1 MNHNSKTFCLHPFTG
16 LATRTDGAILA
27 CCRSQP
33 IGWIQHESLEEIWN
47 NENICRI
54 RQQVLND
61 QRPSEC
67 AACFDLEDQ
76 GVESLRQR
84 HIRGTIPEARINLY
98 PNALDKLDEN
108 YRLPFE
114 FPTMEIKIN
123 NLCNLKC
130 RMCHAVDSTSWDDF
144 DQILKFY
151 KADGNFIANDYINH
165 NLKNKPYLDKFSDT
179 DNWWSS
185 FEKLFPYFR
194 RVEFAGGEPLIDPIH
209 YKILDMLL
217 PYSNNIE
224 LKYATNATR
233 LGINKDKDIK
243 NYWPKFKSIAVNVS
257 IDGLDKSFEYIR
269 GNSSWKILINNI
281 KKIQKYNNVS
291 RIVGAVAVQVSNI
304 LILDKMI
311 EYFLDNIGIVF
322 YTNMVNYPNV
332 LSIQVLPKECK
343 DIAKERLLIS
353 KEKIKYYNLVKKHP
367 ILQKI
372 TEDQI
377 DGIINYMYSKNNEK
391 LWKDCVEYNNLLDKS
406 RSQNFIDVTPEFTS
420 YV

>member
-1 MNHNSKTFCLHPFTG
+1 MNNSKTFCMHPFTG
-16 LATRTDGAILA
+16 LATRTDGAVMA
-27 CCRSQP
+27 CCRSHP
-33 IGWIQHESLEEIWN
+33 IGWIQEESLESIWN
-47 NENICRI
+47 NETIKRI
-54 RQQVLND
+54 RKEVLSNI
-61 QRPSEC
+61 RPKEC
-67 AACFDLEDQ
+67 APCFNLEDQ

-84 HIRGTIPEARINLY
+84 HIKGIIPEARINLY
-98 PNALDKLDEN
+98 PDALEKLDKE
-108 YRLPFE
+108 YSLPFNI
-114 FPTMEIKIN
+114 PTIEIKLN

-130 RMCHAVDSTSWDDF
+130 RMCNPLSSSSWDDYE
-144 DQILKFY
+144 LVEKFY
-151 KADGNFIANDYINH
+151 IKEKNFIVEEIDKYNI
-165 NLKNKPYLDKFSDT
+165 KRKPYLGNFDNSE
-179 DNWWSS
+179 NWWAS
-185 FEKLFPYFR
+185 FNKILCNFR
-194 RVEFAGGEPLIDPIH
+194 RVEFAGGEPLIDPQH

-233 LGINKDKDIK
+233 LGITKDKAIDK
-243 NYWPKFKSIAVNVS
+243 YWPKFKSVAVNIS
-257 IDGLDKSFEYIR
+257 IDGIQESFEYIR
-269 GNSSWKILINNI
+269 GNASWKILISNI
-281 KKIQKYNNVS
+281 KKIQKYENVS

-311 EYFLDNIGIVF
+311 EYFLNNIGIVF

-353 KEKIKYYNLVKKHP
+353 KEKIKYYSLVKKHP

-372 TEDQI
+372 TEEQI

-391 LWKDCVEYNNLLDKS
+391 LWKDCIEYNNLLDKS
-406 RSQNFIDVTPEFTS
+406 RNQNFIDVTPEFAS